1 LRFVGHAYRAHDP
14 RWSFLPTS
22 GAGAAINGG
31 RFNPRG
37 VPTLYLALD
46 PLTAVR
52 ESNQGLAAKI
62 NPCLL
67 CGYDV
72 DCDDVVDLSDDTA
85 RRAEGVSAD
94 DLAAPWLKI
103 ALAGEEPPQ
112 WKLFVTLRDR
122 GVAGVKV
129 PSFAPGSSENDKNL
143 VLWRWGPDLPHKVEV
158 FDPAGRLPRNQ
169 LSWD

>member
-14 RWSFLPTS
+14 KWSFLPTS

-37 VPTLYLALD
+37 VPALYLALD

-52 ESNQGLAAKI
+52 ECNQGLAAKI

-67 CGYDV
+67 CSYDV
-72 DCDDVVDLSDDTA
+72 DCDDVVDLSTEAA
-85 RRAEGVSAD
+85 RRAEGVGAD
-94 DLAAPWLKI
+94 DLAAAWLKI

-112 WKLFVTLRDR
+112 WRLIAKLRSR

-129 PSFAPGSSENDKNL
+129 PSFAPGASANDANL
-143 VLWRWGPDLPHKVEV
+143 VLWRWGADLPHRVAV